1 MQPPAHLVPHTSE
14 SNPRMNQGNGPRMIN
29 RPLLRRLR
37 QDFRLDWHGIHGV
50 SHWARVRL
58 NGVLLARH
66 TGARTDVVELF
77 AFLHDS
83 QRRHDGRD
91 RDHGRRAASYVL
103 ALQGE
108 IIHLDREG
116 LEMLTHACAC
126 HSDGHTEADVTVQ
139 TCWDADRLDLG
150 RVGIRLDPARL
161 CTPASRTAEMIRP
174 AVARSL
180 MSGAR
185 SGGGSRTMRGADRLT
200 PDNSTAR
207 PTNDCRG

>member
-1 MQPPAHLVPHTSE
+1 
-14 SNPRMNQGNGPRMIN
+14 MNQLSEPRTIN
-29 RPLLRRLR
+29 RALLRRIR

-58 NGVLLARH
+58 NGMLLAQH

-83 QRRHDGRD
+83 QRCHDGRD
-91 RDHGRRAASYVL
+91 REHGKRAASYVL

-108 IIHLDREG
+108 VVHLDREG
-116 LEMLTHACAC
+116 LEILTYACAS

-150 RVGIRLDPARL
+150 RVGIRLDASRL
-161 CTPASRTAEMIRP
+161 CTPASRTAELIRP

-185 SGGGSRTMRGADRLT
+185 SSGGFGMRKVAEHPR
-200 PDNSTAR
+200 DNSSAR
-207 PTNDCRG
+207 PMNDSRL

>member
-1 MQPPAHLVPHTSE
+1 MRQVRR
-14 SNPRMNQGNGPRMIN
+14 PRTINQV
-29 RPLLRRLR
+29 LLTRLR

-58 NGVLLARH
+58 NGVLLAQR

-91 RDHGRRAASYVL
+91 PDHGKRAATYVR

-108 IIHLDREG
+108 VIDLDREG
-116 LEMLTHACAC
+116 LEMLTYACAK

-150 RVGIRLDPARL
+150 RVGIRVDAARL
-161 CTPASRTAEMIRP
+161 CAAAARYRDLIER
-174 AVARSL
+174 AVARSIATC
-180 MSGAR
+180 AR
-185 SGGGSRTMRGADRLT
+185 KGSRVVGTRGAVNRVMPNDSANSLADCIGQ
-200 PDNSTAR
+200 PDNQLT
-207 PTNDCRG
+207 